1 MAITRLGGANAIS
14 GTLPAANINDTSI
27 GNITAL
33 PAAISTGKVLQVQ
46 TASTQTQV
54 NSTSG
59 THADTGLTCNIT
71 PSSTSN
77 KVLVIINQVFAKSNA
92 DNFVDAKVL
101 RDSTDIS
108 SVGGRS
114 ICYTGSSDYL
124 YPGVS
129 FSYTKKDDP
138 NTTSQVTYKVQFKRA
153 GGGGGT
159 VRANVDSGASTIALL
174 EIEE

>member
-1 MAITRLGGANAIS
+1 MAII
-14 GTLPAANINDTSI
+14 TLNNNSLSSVTS
-27 GNITAL
+27 L
-33 PAAISTGKVLQVQ
+33 PAAIATGKVLQVQ

-77 KVLVIINQVFAKSNA
+77 KVLIIINQVFAKNNA
-92 DNFVDAKVL
+92 DNFIDAKVL

-114 ICYTGSSDYL
+114 ICYTGNSNYL

-129 FSYTKKDDP
+129 FSYTKKS
-138 NTTSQVTYKVQFKRA
+138 NQTLHHK
-153 GGGGGT
+153 
-159 VRANVDSGASTIALL
+159 
-174 EIEE
+174 